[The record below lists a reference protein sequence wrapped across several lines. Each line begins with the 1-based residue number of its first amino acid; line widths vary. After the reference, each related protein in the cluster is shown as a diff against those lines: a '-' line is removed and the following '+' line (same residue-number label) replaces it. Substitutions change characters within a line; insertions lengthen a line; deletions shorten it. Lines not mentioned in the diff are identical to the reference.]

1 MRGVVMKEKITELI
15 GLAKRNSTKPGSF
28 PFLPEIIE
36 SLENM
41 QKNLNV
47 SRDRKEKMAGA
58 LGRLVTEDFNFSESE
73 LGNKLLKIADDFV
86 EYEELL

>member
-1 MRGVVMKEKITELI
+1 MKEKIAVLI
-15 GLAKRNSTKPGSF
+15 DLAKRDLKKPESF

-73 LGNKLLKIADDFV
+73 LGNKILQIADDFV
-86 EYEELL
+86 EYEE

>member
-1 MRGVVMKEKITELI
+1 MKGKIAELI
-15 GLAKRNSTKPGSF
+15 DLAKRALKKPESF

-41 QKNLNV
+41 QKNLNEN
-47 SRDRKEKMAGA
+47 RDRKERMAGA

-73 LGNKLLKIADDFV
+73 LGTKILKIADDFV
-86 EYEELL
+86 EYKD